1 MTKWRF
7 NGSWTLA
14 LLIIAGSFHPAN
26 AAPIDELIAGAKKE
40 GVIELYAPSTL
51 TPQGAQ
57 RLGEAFNKQYG
68 LNLKL
73 NFSPSGSMT
82 RDVGKMSESQPPDCR
97 KNGTSCWC
105 MMAATPLSG

>member
-1 MTKWRF
+1 MKKWRC
-7 NGSWTLA
+7 NGLWILA
-14 LLIIAGSFHPAN
+14 LLILSGSFHPAK

-51 TPQGAQ
+51 TPQGTQ

-82 RDVGKMSESQPPDCR
+82 RDVGKIVGISASGLH

-105 MMAATPLSG
+105 MMEATLPSG

>member
-1 MTKWRF
+1 MNQWRF
-7 NGSWTLA
+7 NGSCITA
-14 LLIIAGSFHPAN
+14 LFIVVGSIQTARG
-26 AAPIDELIAGAKKE
+26 APIDELIAGAKKE

-73 NFSPSGSMT
+73 HFNPSGSMT
-82 RDVGKMSESQPPDCR
+82 RDVGKIVAI
-97 KNGTSCWC
+97 
-105 MMAATPLSG
+105 AASGLAARMGRHAGS